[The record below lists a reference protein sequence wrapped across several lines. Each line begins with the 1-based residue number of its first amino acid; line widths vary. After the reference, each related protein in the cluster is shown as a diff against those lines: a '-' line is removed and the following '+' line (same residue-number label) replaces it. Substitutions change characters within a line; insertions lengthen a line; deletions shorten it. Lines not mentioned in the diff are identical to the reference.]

1 MKTKLAIDS
10 RIIIWTGIGTYL
22 RNLLKFIDYA
32 VILGNPALISKQNV
46 IPYTAPIYG
55 IREQLS
61 FPYRL
66 LRKAKPDVLH
76 IPHCNIPWFYR
87 GKIVVTIHDL
97 IHLIYPKFLAHKKY
111 AHVSKL
117 VYFYFYFL
125 NWFACKRASHIIADS
140 KNTKEDI
147 IKFFKVK
154 PEKISVIHLGVC
166 EEFIIKEKSEVE
178 YLHNKYSIP
187 SDKKILLYVG
197 NLTPHKN
204 VEMLISAFAKMQN
217 RNDCCLVLA
226 GKAFDLFSGNQKA
239 KELGIEKSVFQT
251 GFISQEELIDL
262 YNLADLFVFPSIY
275 EGFGL
280 PVLESLACGTPVACS
295 NISSLPEVGGEL
307 VFYFNPM
314 DENDIAM
321 QIDKALNSKQ
331 EPKELRSYALQFS
344 WEKTAEKTLNVLNS
358 VFA

>member
-10 RIIIWTGIGTYL
+10 RVIKWTGIGTYL
-22 RNLLKFIDYA
+22 RNLLKFIDYS
-32 VILGNPALISKQNV
+32 VVLGDPALISKTNV

-61 FPYRL
+61 FPYGN
-66 LRKAKPDVLH
+66 LRKTKPDVLH
-76 IPHCNIPWFYR
+76 IPHINIPWFYR
-87 GKIVVTIHDL
+87 KKIAVTIHDL
-97 IHLIYPKFLAHKKY
+97 THLIYPKFVAHKKY
-111 AHVSKL
+111 ARISKL

-125 NWFACKRASHIIADS
+125 NWFACKRACHIITDS

-154 PEKISVIHLGVC
+154 PEKISVIHLGVG
-166 EEFIIKEKSEVE
+166 EEFIIKEKTEIE
-178 YLHNKYSIP
+178 YLRKKYSIP

-204 VEMLISAFAKMQN
+204 VERLINAFAKI
-217 RNDCCLVLA
+217 NDCCLILA
-226 GKAFDLFSGNQKA
+226 GKAFDIFSGEKA
-239 KELGIEKSVFQT
+239 KELGIVQT

-280 PVLESLACGTPVACS
+280 PVLESFACGTPVACS
-295 NISSLPEVGGEL
+295 NTSSLPEVGGEYA
-307 VFYFNPM
+307 FYFNPL
-314 DENDIAM
+314 DENDIIT
-321 QIDKALNSKQ
+321 QIDKALQSKQ
-331 EPKELRSYALQFS
+331 DPKELRNYALQFS
-344 WEKTAEKTLNVLNS
+344 WKKTAEKTLNVLENCN
-358 VFA
+358 

>member
-1 MKTKLAIDS
+1 MKIKVAIDS
-10 RIIIWTGIGTYL
+10 RMITWTGVGAYL
-22 RNLLKFIDYA
+22 RNLLNFIDYSA
-32 VILGNPALISKQNV
+32 ILGNPALISKPNV

-55 IREQLS
+55 IKEQLA
-61 FPYRL
+61 FPYRI
-66 LRKAKPDVLH
+66 LRKTKPDILH
-76 IPHCNIPWFYR
+76 VPHSNIPWFYL
-87 GKIVVTIHDL
+87 GKIAVTIHDL
-97 IHLIYPKFLAHKKY
+97 THLIYPKFLPHKKY
-111 AHVSKL
+111 TRISKL

-125 NWFACKRASHIIADS
+125 NWFACKRACHIFADS

-154 PEKISVIHLGVC
+154 QERISVVHLGVC
-166 EEFIIKEKSEVE
+166 EEFTIKEKSAVE
-178 YLHNKYSIP
+178 YLREKYSIP
-187 SDKKILLYVG
+187 SNKKVLLYVG

-204 VEMLISAFAKMQN
+204 VEMLINAFAKMQN
-217 RNDCCLVLA
+217 KNDCCLVLA

-239 KELGIEKSVFQT
+239 KELGIEKSIVQT

-295 NISSLPEVGGEL
+295 NTSSLPEIGGEFA
-307 VFYFNPM
+307 FYFNPL

-321 QIDKALNSKQ
+321 QIDKALHSKQ
-331 EPKELRSYALQFS
+331 DSKELRNYALQFS
-344 WEKTAEKTLNVLNS
+344 WKKTAEKTLNALNS
-358 VFA
+358 IFS